1 MAKFVFRLQ
10 ALLEQRSHEERQK
23 QLAVAAVERE
33 RAALEAEIAGHQRV
47 IGGFR
52 EDIRAMLA
60 SGGVDVRE
68 VRLQA
73 AASLHAQAAT
83 QRKAIR
89 LAGVYQR
96 LESARGELRAAA
108 TRRRAVELLKEKRF
122 EHWKDE
128 IKRKEDIELDEIGT
142 LRAARLSRS
151 SPTD

>member
-10 ALLEQRSHEERQK
+10 ALLDQRSHEERQK

-47 IGGFR
+47 IGGFK

-83 QRKAIR
+83 QRKAIK

-96 LESARGELRAAA
+96 LESARGELRAVA

-128 IKRKEDIELDEIGT
+128 IKRKEGIELDEIGT
-142 LRAARLSRS
+142 LRAARLARS